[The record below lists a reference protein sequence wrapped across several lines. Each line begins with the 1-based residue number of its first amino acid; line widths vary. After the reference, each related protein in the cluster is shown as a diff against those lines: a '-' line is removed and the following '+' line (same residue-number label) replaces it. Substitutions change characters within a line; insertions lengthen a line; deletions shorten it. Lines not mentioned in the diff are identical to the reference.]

1 MGNNLFENLWEMHT
15 VEQLDPNNYLIAVDR
30 CYLHDLSGPPAML
43 MLAKAAKRPMNRAHV
58 FAIPDHTL
66 STGPGRTKKD
76 SPVSAKLL
84 PLFSL
89 GSRLFGIRMF
99 GLDDAR
105 QGIVHVTGPE
115 TGLSL
120 PGMTIVCGDSHTCT
134 HGALGALAWGVGS
147 SELYHVLATQ
157 CLIVKKP
164 GTMRIELTGEL
175 GENVGPMDIILN
187 IIAEKGV
194 DFGIGYAVEYTGEV
208 IAKMDM
214 EQRMTLCNLT
224 VELGSEYGL
233 ISPDETTFEYIE
245 GREFAPKGAGM
256 EALKA
261 HCRKVASTAGST
273 FEKSVTVD
281 VSGIGRQ
288 VSWGITPAHTVSV
301 DGEIPAADGAM
312 TEKDRR
318 SFEEAYDYMDMTP
331 GRPIKGTAVQQV
343 FIGSCSN
350 GRLSNIKQ
358 VAELVEGRHV
368 AKGVTAWVVPGS
380 MQVKRQAEKQG
391 LDVIIKKAGFVWG
404 EPCCS
409 LCGGCNGE
417 RVPEGHRCVST
428 TNRNFIGRQ
437 GPGARTHLASPYT
450 AVMSAL
456 SGSIE

>member
-1 MGNNLFENLWEMHT
+1 MESNLFDNLWKLHT
-15 VEQLDPNNYLIAVDR
+15 IRQLDENNYLIAIDR
-30 CYLHDLSGPPAML
+30 CYLHDLSGPSAML
-43 MLAKAAKRPMNRAHV
+43 MLAKAAKRPMERTKV

-66 STGPGRTKKD
+66 STKPGRTKKD

-84 PLFSL
+84 PLFSM

-99 GLDDAR
+99 GLKDTK
-105 QGIVHVTGPE
+105 QGIVHVVGPE

-134 HGALGALAWGVGS
+134 HGALGALSWGVGS

-164 GTMRIELTGEL
+164 KTLSIELIGTL
-175 GENVGPMDIILN
+175 SENVGPMDVILYF
-187 IIAEKGV
+187 IAMKGV

-208 IAKMDM
+208 IRNMDM

-233 ISPDETTFEYIE
+233 ISPDETTFEYIKD
-245 GREFAPKGAGM
+245 REFAPKGAQM

-261 HCRKVASTAGST
+261 HCRDIASNASSMFDRSLTI
-273 FEKSVTVD
+273 D

-288 VSWGITPAHTVSV
+288 VSWGITPAHTISV
-301 DGEIPAADGAM
+301 DDIIPAPTETM
-312 TEKDRR
+312 SEKDRH
-318 SFEEAYDYMDMTP
+318 SFEKAYGYMDMTA
-331 GRPIKGTAVQQV
+331 GQALKGTKVQQV

-350 GRLSNIKQ
+350 GRLSNIRQ
-358 VAELVEGRHV
+358 VAELVKGRHV
-368 AKGVTAWVVPGS
+368 TEGVTAWVVPGS
-380 MQVKRQAEKQG
+380 QKVKTEAEELE
-391 LDVIIKKAGFVWG
+391 LDEIIKKAGFVWG

-417 RVPEGHRCVST
+417 RVPTGYRCVST

-450 AVMSAL
+450 AVKAAL
-456 SGSIE
+456 SGTIE

>member
-1 MGNNLFENLWEMHT
+1 MGSNLFENLWELHT
-15 VEQLDPNNYLIAVDR
+15 VERLDDNNYLLAVDR
-30 CYLHDLSGPPAML
+30 CYLHDLSGPSAML
-43 MLAKAAKRPMNRAHV
+43 MLLKAGKRPMSRTNV

-66 STGPGRTKKD
+66 STKPGRTRRD
-76 SPVSAKLL
+76 SSVSAKLL

-89 GSRLFGIRMF
+89 GSCVLGLHRF
-99 GLDDAR
+99 GLKDPR
-105 QGIVHVTGPE
+105 QGIVHVVGPE

-164 GTMRIELTGEL
+164 KTMRIELVGKL
-175 GENVGPMDIILN
+175 RENVGPMDVILYV
-187 IIAEKGV
+187 IATRGV

-208 IAKMDM
+208 ILSMDM

-233 ISPDETTFEYIE
+233 ISPDEQTFDYIK
-245 GREFAPKGAGM
+245 GREYAPRGAQM
-256 EALKA
+256 EKLIA
-261 HCRKVASTAGST
+261 HCRGIASTPDST
-273 FEKSVTVD
+273 FDRSVTID
-281 VSGIGRQ
+281 VSSIGRQ
-288 VSWGITPAHTVSV
+288 VSWGITPAHTVCV
-301 DGEIPAADGAM
+301 DDTVPSPDPSM
-312 TEKDRR
+312 REKDRR
-318 SFEEAYDYMDMTP
+318 SFEEAYGYMALAA
-331 GRPIKGTAVQQV
+331 GQPIKGMPVQQV

-358 VAELVEGRHV
+358 VAELVRGGHV
-368 AKGVTAWVVPGS
+368 ADGVTAWVVPGS
-380 MQVKRQAEKQG
+380 QQVKREAEKLG
-391 LDVIIKKAGFVWG
+391 IDEAIRSAGFLWG
-404 EPCCS
+404 ESCCS

-417 RVPEGHRCVST
+417 RVPAGHRCVST

-450 AVMSAL
+450 AVMAAL
-456 SGSIE
+456 SGKIE